1 MPRRHANVH
10 DDARDQPDNTAQRDA
25 AGPNAAAPSGFT
37 KEELLE
43 AGDLSSKTFD
53 MIRKAAR
60 VKGPAHGGLSFFFP
74 IEDVAALVRTAE
86 GGRFTE
92 RGGPAAQ
99 GWRKHLPG
107 VDAYL
112 KKYPI
117 GKKK

>member
-1 MPRRHANVH
+1 MPRRHANTH
-10 DDARDQPDNTAQRDA
+10 DDARDQPEESRD
-25 AGPNAAAPSGFT
+25 GFT

-60 VKGPAHGGLSFFFP
+60 VKGPAHGGLGFFFP
-74 IEDVAALVRTAE
+74 IEDVAQLVRTAE
-86 GGRFTE
+86 GGRFSE
-92 RGGPAAQ
+92 RGAPAAM
-99 GWRKHLPG
+99 GWRKHLEG